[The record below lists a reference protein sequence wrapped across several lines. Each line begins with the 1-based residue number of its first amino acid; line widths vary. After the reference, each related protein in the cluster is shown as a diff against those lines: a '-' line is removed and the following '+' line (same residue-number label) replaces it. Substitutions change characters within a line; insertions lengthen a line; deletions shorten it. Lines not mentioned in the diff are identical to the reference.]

1 VNGPVALRNA
11 ILSRPEA
18 FATTLA
24 ERLMTYALGRGV
36 EPSDMA
42 VIRRIVKNS
51 AQRNYALQ
59 SIINGIVE
67 SAPFQMR
74 TRLETE
80 PTARVAAR

>member
-1 VNGPVALRNA
+1 
-11 ILSRPEA
+11 
-18 FATTLA
+18 
-24 ERLMTYALGRGV
+24 MTYALGRGV

-59 SIINGIVE
+59 SIISGIVE

-74 TRLETE
+74 TQAGSRAETTGSIGRGNV
-80 PTARVAAR
+80 TAGSAGLWTEQP